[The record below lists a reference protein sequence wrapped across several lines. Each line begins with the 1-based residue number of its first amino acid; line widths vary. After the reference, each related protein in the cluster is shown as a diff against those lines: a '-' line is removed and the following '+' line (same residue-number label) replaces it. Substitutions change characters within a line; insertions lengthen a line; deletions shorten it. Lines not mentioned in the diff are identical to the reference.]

1 MRLGAVAVCWS
12 CLSGEIYKKNKKIV
26 KGRNKTV
33 PATEQQIVEECRN
46 LISMKHNKM
55 YLQKLTAF
63 LAEFISV
70 FVSCFRKL
78 SGGLLSGF
86 EFLSQDR
93 QFFFCCWTSLRIR
106 MLVLE

>member
-1 MRLGAVAVCWS
+1 MLLQCVGLAYQEKS
-12 CLSGEIYKKNKKIV
+12 IKNKKIV

-63 LAEFISV
+63 LADFISV

-93 QFFFCCWTSLRIR
+93 QFFFAVGRVSESECWY
-106 MLVLE
+106 

>member
-1 MRLGAVAVCWS
+1 MLLQCVGLAYQEKS
-12 CLSGEIYKKNKKIV
+12 IKNKKIV

-63 LAEFISV
+63 LADFISV

-93 QFFFCCWTSLRIR
+93 QFFFLLLDES
-106 MLVLE
+106 